1 MDSDTEAL
9 ARSIQLTEEY
19 NPHSETDDAST
30 VRGSISDFSRTATCY
45 PIFFA
50 SGRTEA
56 TVERTNCEPRTVR
69 RSCFKRQRQG
79 YFLISFISLIVLAG
93 LAMIFVGYYLHNRG
107 YLLVVGIIYPWVV
120 GVPTCYV
127 YCQYRGSRP
136 RSRRR
141 GSTIALSSAMSIEV
155 PPPEYECRHQFTSV
169 SVDYSPQTGWS
180 NQCSQSNHGNGTTPG
195 PRSPRPNRVGNGTSS
210 GTNRGYSLSMSCD
223 EPPPAYD
230 DVAAAEVAGSG
241 PT

>member
-1 MDSDTEAL
+1 MASDTEAL
-9 ARSIQLTEEY
+9 ARSIQLPEEY

-30 VRGSISDFSRTATCY
+30 VQGSLSDFSRTATCY

-50 SGRTEA
+50 SGQTDA
-56 TVERTNCEPRTVR
+56 TADNTNCDPQTTP

-107 YLLVVGIIYPWVV
+107 YLLIVGIIYPWVV

-136 RSRRR
+136 RGRRR

-155 PPPEYECRHQFTSV
+155 PPPEYECRHHFTT
-169 SVDYSPQTGWS
+169 VDYTGYDPHTGLWA
-180 NQCSQSNHGNGTTPG
+180 NGSQRYVLDCKPTNHPHVL
-195 PRSPRPNRVGNGTSS
+195 SVGNAVISS
-210 GTNRGYSLSMSCD
+210 TGKWEIGLHHPCSRTDLLRL
-223 EPPPAYD
+223 
-230 DVAAAEVAGSG
+230 
-241 PT
+241 